1 MKRNLFVSA
10 IIASAIAWLVP
21 LSAANAGHL
30 GVKVW
35 VAEPTIHDVDPATSS
50 PNALRSDGLGRYP
63 ETTDTY
69 AHINDYDKGS
79 TYEDHFLLVD
89 KNRTKRTVKLNI
101 PGVTNGT
108 VTCGTKAILEIY
120 PWGASNMHW
129 FNDLA
134 QGASVPGYGYLKCR
148 VTDGFIYDVVYP
160 ESTWCLEIR
169 RLDGGTT
176 DIGRSFRFSAPES
189 CMASVTLSQKTGR
202 DTWVITS
209 YGQTAVPF
217 DVDTVVT
224 REIKS
229 A

>member
-10 IIASAIAWLVP
+10 VIASAIVWLVP

-69 AHINDYDKGS
+69 AHINDYDKGTS
-79 TYEDHFLLVD
+79 YGDRFLLVD

-101 PGVTNGT
+101 PGVTDGT
-108 VTCGTKAILEIY
+108 VTCGHKTVLDVLA
-120 PWGASNMHW
+120 WGSSSQHW
-129 FNDLA
+129 FNDLTTGTSA
-134 QGASVPGYGYLKCR
+134 PGYGYLACR
-148 VTDGFIYDVVYP
+148 VTDDFIYDIEYP
-160 ESTWCLEIR
+160 KSTWCLTIT
-169 RLDGGTT
+169 RLNSGTQ
-176 DIGRSFRFSAPES
+176 DIGKSFRFSAPES
-189 CMASVTLSQKTGR
+189 CMANIIKSVKTDR
-202 DTWVITS
+202 KTWTMTS
-209 YGQTAVPF
+209 YGPVAVPF
-217 DVDTVVT
+217 DLDVVVT